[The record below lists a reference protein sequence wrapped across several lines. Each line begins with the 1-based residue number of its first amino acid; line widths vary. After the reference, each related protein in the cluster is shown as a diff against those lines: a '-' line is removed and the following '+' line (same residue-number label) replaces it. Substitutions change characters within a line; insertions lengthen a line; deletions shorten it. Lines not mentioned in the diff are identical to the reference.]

1 MLALCRRLVVGIL
14 NMRHAEHQYLDL
26 MDQILTSGDQ
36 RTDRTGVGTKS
47 VFGAS
52 MRFNLADGSVP
63 ILTTKRVF
71 WKPAVRE
78 MLWFLTGGTNI
89 QALLRQNVTIWTDW
103 PLATYRTQ
111 TGDDISQQD
120 FEARIVEDDSFAA
133 KWGELGPVY
142 GKQWR
147 RWLGPDGVEHDQI
160 ANVIDQLKNNPAS
173 RRMLF
178 HAWNPGEL
186 SGMALPPCHMVY
198 QYHVTS
204 DGRLNCLLYQRSC
217 DLLLGAPFN
226 FIGACAL
233 QLMMAQQAG
242 LTPGEF
248 VWVGGDVHL
257 YLNHLEQAQTQ
268 MGREPRPFPKMR
280 LGRHAASIDD
290 YKIEDF
296 VLEAYDPHPAI
307 KAPVAV

>member
-1 MLALCRRLVVGIL
+1 
-14 NMRHAEHQYLDL
+14 MRHAEHQYLDL
-26 MDQILTSGDQ
+26 MAQILAHGDE
-36 RTDRTGVGTKS
+36 RIDRTGVGTRS
-47 VFGAS
+47 IFGAS
-52 MRFNLADGSVP
+52 VRFNLSDGSVP

-89 QALLRQNVTIWTDW
+89 QDLLRQNVTIWTDW

-111 TGDDISQQD
+111 TGDTISQQD
-120 FEARIVEDDSFAA
+120 FEARIVEDDVFAA

-160 ANVIDQLKNNPAS
+160 ANVIEQLKSNPSS

-178 HAWNPGEL
+178 HAWNPAEIG
-186 SGMALPPCHMVY
+186 SMALPPCHMVY

-233 QLMMAQQAG
+233 QLMLAQQAG

-268 MGREPRPFPKMR
+268 MAREPRPFPKMR
-280 LGRHAASIDD
+280 LARHAASIDD
-290 YKIEDF
+290 YRIEDF
-296 VLEAYDPHPAI
+296 VLDGYDPHPAI

>member
-1 MLALCRRLVVGIL
+1 
-14 NMRHAEHQYLDL
+14 MRHPEHQYLDL
-26 MDQILTSGDQ
+26 MAQILESGDQ
-36 RTDRTGVGTKS
+36 RVDRTGVGTRS

-52 MRFNLADGSVP
+52 VRFNLADGTVP

-71 WKPAVRE
+71 WKLAVKE
-78 MLWFLTGGTNI
+78 MLWFLTGRTNI
-89 QALLRQNVTIWTDW
+89 QPLLAQNVRIWTDW
-103 PLATYRTQ
+103 PLTAYRTQ
-111 TGDDISQQD
+111 TADNISQEV
-120 FEARIVEDDSFAA
+120 FEARILQDDDFAA
-133 KWGELGPVY
+133 KWGELGPIY

-160 ANVIDQLKNNPAS
+160 GSVINQLKTNPAS

-178 HAWNPGEL
+178 HAWNPAEIGT
-186 SGMALPPCHMVY
+186 MALPPCHMVY

-233 QLMMAQQAG
+233 QLMLAQQAG

-268 MGREPRPFPKMR
+268 MR
-280 LGRHAASIDD
+280 LARHAASIDD
-290 YKIEDF
+290 YRIEDF
-296 VLEAYDPHPAI
+296 VLDGYDPHPAI
-307 KAPVAV
+307 SAPVAV